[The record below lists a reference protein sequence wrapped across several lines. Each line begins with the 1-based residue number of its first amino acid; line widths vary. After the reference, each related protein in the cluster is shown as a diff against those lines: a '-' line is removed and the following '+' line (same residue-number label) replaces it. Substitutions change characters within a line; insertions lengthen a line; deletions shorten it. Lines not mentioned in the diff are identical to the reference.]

1 MKEGHMRPVQSKSM
15 DWFLY
20 DKDLH
25 HKRVK
30 VRRILF
36 EFQFFSAYVETSVT
50 LKNQQNSVQN
60 CGFRKSRSNVR
71 QSLKF

>member
-15 DWFLY
+15 DWFL

-36 EFQFFSAYVETSVT
+36 EFQYFSAYVETSVP

-60 CGFRKSRSNVR
+60 CGFRKSRANVR